1 MKNYNKVKNL
11 IKDSID
17 LLPLEMDSRY
27 VKNYLENALFE
38 INRIEKKSKKQKIN
52 YPFVSPRTEETIKKS
67 LDKEQVKFAKS
78 RIEEINL
85 LIKKEKEKLL
95 NNKNDINGD
104 LINE

>member
-1 MKNYNKVKNL
+1 MKNYKKVKNL

-27 VKNYLENALFE
+27 IKNHLENALFE
-38 INRIEKKSKKQKIN
+38 IHRIEKKSKKQKIN
-52 YPFVSPRTEETIKKS
+52 YPFVSLRAEETIKKS
-67 LDKEQVKFAKS
+67 LGENQVKFAKS

-95 NNKNDINGD
+95 NNKNDTNGD